1 VRAEQVHD
9 WLAAGAV
16 ATLAGNGTAGFTGS
30 GGVAAAAAE
39 ARFYNP
45 FAVAYVAAA
54 DVLFVADG
62 YNHAVRVV
70 RASDGATR
78 TLAGAGPLV
87 PTPAPLRPLV
97 HIA

>member
-1 VRAEQVHD
+1 M
-9 WLAAGAV
+9 G
-16 ATLAGNGTAGFTGS
+16 TLAGNGTAGFTGS
-30 GGVAAAAAE
+30 GGAAAAAAQ

-62 YNHAVRVV
+62 FNHAVRVV
-70 RASDGATR
+70 RAGDGATR

-87 PTPAPLRPLV
+87 RALVRLPQPAEMRS
-97 HIA
+97 AAS